1 MRKVSMSLKMG
12 INGGR
17 REAGRRWREMFRR
30 RQEMHDPMLV
40 FNMSIFNFGE
50 GWDRIFNPFKTQSRY

>member
-17 REAGRRWREMFRR
+17 RKAGRRWREIFQR

-50 GWDRIFNPFKTQSRY
+50 GWDRIFNPFKTQNRY